1 MRLFQETKYIG
12 ALKEI
17 LDELEIPYK
26 VDGPFPKHLSRH
38 VLP

>member
-1 MRLFQETKYIG
+1 MLLSGSKYIG